1 MARTRA
7 TLWSSIWRDEGW
19 TALTERAQRLY
30 LVLLSQPKLSLAGS
44 LDLMPKRW
52 VNLAADTTPD
62 GVDESL
68 AELVEHRFVVVDD
81 DELVIRTFVEHDLA
95 AGSVNKNLVKGM
107 WSAWAAIGSPALRKV
122 VVDAMPDSVWSR
134 EGVVRPAE
142 AEELRFEPRLPL
154 PLGNH
159 GSNHGS
165 DGGSNPGSNHL
176 LPPTAT
182 ATTPACGHGSTP
194 GLPAATRGKQAAIV
208 IARNQIADR
217 VASGA
222 IADPQAVARK
232 RAEED
237 LWPVLGDR
245 LTAAAEEHPGATAEA
260 LAAMVDIDP
269 LAPAGYPT
277 VDQTAQE
284 RPRLPEVKPDKTPRP
299 PKAVGLAGCAA
310 ARAAL
315 RRRSEDVPS

>member
-7 TLWSSIWRDEGW
+7 TLWSAIWRDEGW

-52 VNLAADTTPD
+52 VNLAADTTAD
-62 GVDESL
+62 GLADSL

-107 WSAWAAIGSPALRKV
+107 WSAWAAIGSRVLRKV
-122 VVDAMPDSVWSR
+122 VVDAMPDAVWSR

-154 PLGNH
+154 PLRNH

-165 DGGSNPGSNHL
+165 DGGSDPGSNHL

-182 ATTPACGHGSTP
+182 ATAPACGHGSTP
-194 GLPAATRGKQAAIV
+194 DPVVRGKQAALV
-208 IARNQIADR
+208 IARRQIADR

-237 LWPVLGDR
+237 LWPILGDR
-245 LTAAAEEHPGATAEA
+245 LTELAAENPDATVEA
-260 LAAMVDIDP
+260 LADLADAMP
-269 LAPAGYPT
+269 PTGYPV
-277 VDQTAQE
+277 VDVATQE
-284 RPRLPEVKPDKTPRP
+284 RPRLAEVKASTEPPP
-299 PKAVGLAGCAA
+299 PKAVGLAGSAA

-315 RRRSEDVPS
+315 AGRTAEAAS

>member
-1 MARTRA
+1 MALYVPLSVEWADNPKLIRA
-7 TLWSSIWRDEGW
+7 GLAGRGLH
-19 TALTERAQRLY
+19 ALTLAIAKRLETDGW
-30 LVLLSQPKLSLAGS
+30 VDRLLL
-44 LDLMPKRW
+44 
-52 VNLAADTTPD
+52 
-62 GVDESL
+62 
-68 AELVEHRFVVVDD
+68 HREGAD
-81 DELVIRTFVEHDLA
+81 DELIDRLVDLRLLD
-95 AGSVNKNLVKGM
+95 VD
-107 WSAWAAIGSPALRKV
+107 PAQ
-122 VVDAMPDSVWSR
+122 PD
-134 EGVVRPAE
+134 VVRPHNWHRHNPTQGAIDAAREAKAE
-142 AEELRFEPRLPL
+142 AARR
-154 PLGNH
+154 GNH
-159 GSNHGS
+159 KRWRHDGPYESCPACHPKPQVVAGCETVRDGS
-165 DGGSNPGSNHL
+165 DPTGSPKPKTESETETSPSG
-176 LPPTAT
+176 PAT
-182 ATTPACGHGSTP
+182 PTPAGS
-194 GLPAATRGKQAAIV
+194 AVARGKQAAIV

-269 LAPAGYPT
+269 LAPAGYPS
-277 VDQTAQE
+277 VDHAAQE
-284 RPRLPEVKPDKTPRP
+284 RPRLTEVKPDKTPRP